1 MNDTAAYDPEDFRKA
16 LQHVICKII
25 FEEDRAH
32 GTRTTPSAISALT
45 ELTFQYATKSLIPDL
60 YAFSTHANRKST
72 IVPDDVAMVL
82 RKLPSDQLEEFKMN
96 FCGGNKDGKI
106 DNKKKS
112 SSTTT
117 AGRRGKSNDKGME
130 LSSSSSS
137 SSDDENDEGGNKKSK
152 NDRKQQV
159 VSNIRTKNHGRKS
172 STTYRTCISGTPG
185 VRRRNS
191 NDNNGVSSIQ
201 KDKESIMN
209 IFQLS
214 EIRNNSDSSTED
226 EDITK
231 SSATPKLSLKSFHNN
246 LQEQSKKRF
255 KSTTNNRH
263 DPLLVDTAGSTT
275 DDEDV
280 NTSVIEVA
288 TRKPTNSTSTN
299 NGNDHIIALDD
310 NDDMENDFNS
320 HHPDNRH
327 RKKTGTPKQSQV
339 AEALA
344 NLSDDSGMD
353 ENNNVNGDNNQIVMK
368 PRHRPVIESSDD
380 EK

>member
-1 MNDTAAYDPEDFRKA
+1 MNDTATDDSEDFRKA
-16 LQHVICKII
+16 LQHIICKII
-25 FEEDRAH
+25 IEEDRAH
-32 GTRTTPSAISALT
+32 DSRTTPSAISALT

-72 IVPDDVAMVL
+72 IAPDDVAMAL
-82 RKLPSDQLEEFKMN
+82 RKLPLDQLEEFKMN
-96 FCGGNKDGKI
+96 FCGSNKLNGKI

-117 AGRRGKSNDKGME
+117 AGRRDKRNDKEFE

-137 SSDDENDEGGNKKSK
+137 SSDDEIDEGSNNKSK
-152 NDRKQQV
+152 NDRKQKI
-159 VSNIRTKNHGRKS
+159 VSSIRTKNHRRKS
-172 STTYRTCISGTPG
+172 STISRTGTSGTTG

-191 NDNNGVSSIQ
+191 NDNSVVSSPQ
-201 KDKESIMN
+201 KDTESILN
-209 IFQLS
+209 IFQLP
-214 EIRNNSDSSTED
+214 EIQNNSDSSTD

-263 DPLLVDTAGSTT
+263 EPLLVDTEGSAT

-280 NTSVIEVA
+280 NTTVIEIA

-310 NDDMENDFNS
+310 SDDMGNDFNS
-320 HHPDNRH
+320 HHITNRH
-327 RKKTGTPKQSQV
+327 NKKTGTPKQSQV

-353 ENNNVNGDNNQIVMK
+353 ENNNVNGDNNQIVIE
-368 PRHRPVIESSDD
+368 PRHRPVIECSDD